1 MAETAALSGQ
11 RAAAPEVDRSG
22 RAAVNA
28 LEVEGLSHSFGK
40 RQALVEV
47 GFAIPPGS
55 FTVLL
60 GQNGAG
66 KTTLFNLITRLY
78 SNRTGSIR
86 ILGIDVRARPSRA
99 LAELGVVFQQ
109 RTIDLDLT
117 VLQNLLYAAGLQGLP
132 RRLAKERAAAELARF
147 ELTERAR
154 DKVRELSGGQQRRIE
169 IARALLHS
177 PQLLLLDEPT
187 VGLDIGSRQAIL
199 EHVRRLCAGR
209 RSPLHEDHRGPR
221 WEPGEGATTG
231 GRPSEPADGIGVLWA
246 THLIDEVE
254 AEDQVIV
261 LHQGRI
267 LAIGDGAAICAKAK
281 ASDLRGAF
289 TKLTAAEARAA

>member
-154 DKVRELSGGQQRRIE
+154 DKVRELSGGQLRRIE

-209 RSPLHEDHRGPR
+209 RS
-221 WEPGEGATTG
+221 GATTG

>member
-154 DKVRELSGGQQRRIE
+154 DKVRELSGGQLRRVE

-209 RSPLHEDHRGPR
+209 RS
-221 WEPGEGATTG
+221 GATTG
-231 GRPSEPADGIGVLWA
+231 GRPLEPADGIGVLWA

-254 AEDQVIV
+254 ASDQVIV

-267 LAIGDGAAICAKAK
+267 LALGDGAAICAKAK

-289 TKLTAAEARAA
+289 TKLTAEARAA

>member
-1 MAETAALSGQ
+1 MVETTVLSGQ
-11 RAAAPEVDRSG
+11 QAVASEVERGARAAP
-22 RAAVNA
+22 A
-28 LEVEGLSHSFGK
+28 LEVLGLSHSFGK
-40 RQALVEV
+40 RKALDGV

-78 SNRTGSIR
+78 SNRSGSIR
-86 ILGIDVRARPSRA
+86 ILGVDVRARPSQA

-117 VLQNLLYAAGLQGLP
+117 VLQNLLYAAGLQGLA
-132 RRLAKERAAAELARF
+132 RRVAQERAAAELARF
-147 ELTERAR
+147 ELAERAR
-154 DKVRELSGGQQRRIE
+154 DKVRQLSGGQLRRVE
-169 IARALLHS
+169 IARALLHR

-199 EHVRRLCAGR
+199 EHVRRLCAEQR
-209 RSPLHEDHRGPR
+209 
-221 WEPGEGATTG
+221 
-231 GRPSEPADGIGVLWA
+231 IGVLWA
-246 THLIDEVE
+246 THLIDEVQ
-254 AEDQVIV
+254 ASDQVIV

-267 LAIGDGAAICAKAK
+267 LAQGDGAAICATAK